1 MLLFL
6 LDRVFGHFEKPLFLE
21 LCKHMEAKNVP
32 AGGSLFKIGDE
43 DNCIYVVQ
51 SGKMNVYIT
60 EGVGQQFFDFCDIFT
75 FVANTRLL
83 AFIQFRM
90 NYQALSHQYISS

>member
-1 MLLFL
+1 MLSFL

-60 EGVGQQFFDFCDIFT
+60 EGVGQISGTISADIKFK
-75 FVANTRLL
+75 FL
-83 AFIQFRM
+83 
-90 NYQALSHQYISS
+90 

>member
-1 MLLFL
+1 M
-6 LDRVFGHFEKPLFLE
+6 FGHFEKPLFLE

-60 EGVGQQFFDFCDIFT
+60 EGVGQQISISVISFYFFSKYK
-75 FVANTRLL
+75 A
-83 AFIQFRM
+83 
-90 NYQALSHQYISS
+90 